1 MKFLPPELEVAM
13 DWSESDPQQAAEVL
27 RIAAKY
33 LRSGEKLP
41 LALAL
46 FLADAFE
53 RAMSKASMV
62 RGSELLINLNLKAMN
77 KRPAA
82 NFEYVGSQLQKRIDS
97 EIPRQR
103 ALKEV
108 AEKYNIDKK
117 TVQRMHKKYI
127 EFRSWEDQQDASL
140 SEEIHSDYAGR
151 AKNAPNSK

>member
-1 MKFLPPELEVAM
+1 
-13 DWSESDPQQAAEVL
+13 
-27 RIAAKY
+27 
-33 LRSGEKLP
+33 
-41 LALAL
+41 
-46 FLADAFE
+46 
-53 RAMSKASMV
+53 
-62 RGSELLINLNLKAMN
+62 MN

-82 NFEYVGSQLQKRIDS
+82 NFEYVGSQLQKRIDT

-108 AEKYNIDKK
+108 AKKYNIDKK

-140 SEEIHSDYAGR
+140 SEEIHSDYGER